1 MENQSVIE
9 LDLDEMHVSTENPR
23 TKIVIDEIQAIHEI
37 IFEQGD
43 KIIELI
49 KSIIEDGWII
59 DDLPAICF
67 ENDKYIVYEG
77 NRRISSLKCFFN
89 PELLPQRNKTS
100 EKFKKYINSF
110 SEDEYKNLRNKFNKI
125 PVALHESK
133 EIVYKYMEKRHTP
146 NNSKG
151 DTLEKWSTLANERF
165 RNEVVGKKTLVYSAF
180 KEYKYSFA
188 VKDISQ
194 FPMSTLE
201 RILKNPEVRKK
212 LKYEFKNDILLVED
226 KMLFSKYLRQIVQD
240 IDKKIIDSRT
250 LSKSQDIVNY
260 INEIDGVDTNKVK
273 GKEKIEENN
282 AKSTKT
288 QLDNQ
293 LSIEKNITNAN
304 HNETN
309 NNNKNNEK
317 NENEILGNKRTKV
330 SLPKGL
336 LFSYLEVKTVDTK
349 NLDNYGILQI
359 VNELKEL
366 SKNNDYK
373 KYPISTIMLIR
384 NLLEQ
389 SLKYQLIKLGEW
401 SNFVLNENRKNQNNK
416 EPGLE
421 SIINYCNGNTN
432 RIFANDTKT
441 QRAFRVFASNI
452 GTKEYFDMLVHH
464 PEFIVADSSIIE
476 KIANMGLYRIIYNI
490 LNT

>member
-1 MENQSVIE
+1 M
-9 LDLDEMHVSTENPR
+9 
-23 TKIVIDEIQAIHEI
+23 
-37 IFEQGD
+37 
-43 KIIELI
+43 
-49 KSIIEDGWII
+49 
-59 DDLPAICF
+59 
-67 ENDKYIVYEG
+67 
-77 NRRISSLKCFFN
+77 
-89 PELLPQRNKTS
+89 
-100 EKFKKYINSF
+100 
-110 SEDEYKNLRNKFNKI
+110 
-125 PVALHESK
+125 
-133 EIVYKYMEKRHTP
+133 
-146 NNSKG
+146 
-151 DTLEKWSTLANERF
+151 
-165 RNEVVGKKTLVYSAF
+165 VYSVF
-180 KEYKYSFA
+180 KEYKDLFA

-201 RILKNPEVRKK
+201 RVLKNPKVRKK

-240 IDKKIIDSRT
+240 IEKKIIDSRT

-260 INEIDGVDTNKVK
+260 INDIEGVDTNKVK

-282 AKSTKT
+282 AQSTKT

-317 NENEILGNKRTKV
+317 NENETLGNKRTKV

-349 NLDNYGILQI
+349 NPDNYGILQI

-432 RIFANDTKT
+432 RIFVNDTKT

-452 GTKEYFDMLVHH
+452 GTKDYFDMLVHH
-464 PEFIVADSSIIE
+464 PEFIVADSSVIE